1 MKLMK
6 VTIPARLGG
15 RELAAFAAVAFVFMA
30 AGVQVVE
37 TGDVAL
43 VGTNGLEALWRQ
55 DEDLRCR
62 RRHAVARLRRHVPGA
77 ILPSRGTVLHGN
89 HRRDARVW
97 LHQGR
102 GPHRGSPEGH
112 DPRFQVDRQERALE
126 RPRPRAAGRLHP
138 PGRVRTVNGMRQ
150 TEASS
155 MLLNLLEKCRF
166 SGIEDFILTKS
177 RISDNI

>member
-77 ILPSRGTVLHGN
+77 ILPSCGAVLHGH
-89 HRRDARVW
+89 HRRGARVW

-102 GPHRGSPEGH
+102 GPH
-112 DPRFQVDRQERALE
+112 
-126 RPRPRAAGRLHP
+126 
-138 PGRVRTVNGMRQ
+138 
-150 TEASS
+150 
-155 MLLNLLEKCRF
+155 
-166 SGIEDFILTKS
+166 
-177 RISDNI
+177 